1 MNARFLRPLDLAPI
15 ASAIEQGGFVIT
27 VEENTL
33 NGGFGSAV
41 LEAANAAGLD
51 TRRIKC
57 LGIPDRFVEH
67 GERGELLADLGLD
80 AVGLLMAAR
89 GMAEKVPVA

>member
-1 MNARFLRPLDLAPI
+1 
-15 ASAIEQGGFVIT
+15 
-27 VEENTL
+27 
-33 NGGFGSAV
+33 V
-41 LEAANAAGLD
+41 LEAANTAGLD